1 MTTDFIVKPEYT
13 GMGSWE
19 RATVRINTKKGAD
32 ACNEYFGTERQ
43 KGDSFNVSS
52 KNFKEF
58 EMMRDANHLSSVF
71 G

>member
-1 MTTDFIVKPEYT
+1 MNVDFTIKPEYT
-13 GMGSWE
+13 GMGSWD
-19 RATVRINTKKGAD
+19 RAVIRINTKRGAD
-32 ACNEYFGTERQ
+32 AYNEYFGTERQ

-58 EMMRDANHLSSVF
+58 EMMRDTNRLSSMF

>member
-1 MTTDFIVKPEYT
+1 MNVDFTIKPEYI
-13 GMGSWE
+13 GMGSWA
-19 RATVRINTKKGAD
+19 RATIRINTKRGAD
-32 ACNEYFGTERQ
+32 AYNEYFGTERQ

-58 EMMRDANHLSSVF
+58 EMMRDANRLSSMF